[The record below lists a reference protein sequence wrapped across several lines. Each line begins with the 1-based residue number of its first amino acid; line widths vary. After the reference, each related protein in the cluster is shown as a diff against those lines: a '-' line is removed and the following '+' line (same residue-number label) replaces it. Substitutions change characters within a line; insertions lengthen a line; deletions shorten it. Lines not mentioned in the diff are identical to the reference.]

1 MTMFASFLL
10 ILNLVLMLLCFIAI
24 RKNFS
29 QNKYT
34 ENMKQEVEQMIADI
48 QFRTEACVTVL
59 EDKID
64 TANKAVK
71 AAENR
76 LELINKELAK
86 KESEV
91 VVIDKLMTQNSK
103 KVKKDKEKKE
113 ETIKIY
119 SDNPLAY
126 RSLFNDQVLQ
136 MHKEGISSSE
146 ISKMTGIPMGEV
158 DLIISLNANKTNEN
172 ETSNIF

>member
-91 VVIDKLMTQNSK
+91 VVIDKLMKQ
-103 KVKKDKEKKE
+103 KKDKEKKE

-172 ETSNIF
+172 ETSHIF